1 MEKGRGGR
9 HEMRGGVG
17 PMVPPETVM
26 PPPCYRI
33 KEGRKQDRWAGGK
46 KEGRERGGGGSL
58 TEIRVFISCN
68 LLISNI

>member
-1 MEKGRGGR
+1 
-9 HEMRGGVG
+9 
-17 PMVPPETVM
+17 MVPPETVM